1 MTVGLIARK
10 AGMTQIF
17 AEDGSAIPVTVL
29 TVEPCK
35 VIARRTEE
43 KDGYSAVQVGY
54 GAAKRVNSRAM
65 QGHFAKQGQDVTAGL
80 KEFRVA
86 ADAEFALGQELTAGL
101 FEAGQK
107 IDISGTTKGHG
118 FAGVMKRYNF
128 AGGRATH
135 GAEKV
140 HRQMGSTGQCQ
151 WPGRVFPGKKMPGHY
166 GNVRQTTQN
175 LEVVRIDAEQNR
187 ILVKG
192 AVPGPRNGLVELRSA
207 VKGA

>member
-1 MTVGLIARK
+1 VSGLIARK

-17 AEDGSAIPVTVL
+17 SEDGSAVPVTVL
-29 TVEPCK
+29 NVETCK
-35 VIARRTEE
+35 VIARRTSD
-43 KDGYSAVQVGY
+43 KDGYDAIQVGY
-54 GAAKRVNSRAM
+54 GAAKKSESRAV
-65 QGHFAKQGQDVTAGL
+65 QGHYAKQGQDVMGNL

-86 ADAEFALGQELTAGL
+86 SDADYELGQELNASL
-101 FEAGQK
+101 FEVGQK
-107 IDISGTTKGHG
+107 IDIAGTSKGRG
-118 FAGVMKRYNF
+118 FAGVMKRYDF
-128 AGGRATH
+128 GGGRASH

-166 GNVRQTTQN
+166 GNVRKTVQN
-175 LEVVRIDAEQNR
+175 LEIVRIDEDANR

-192 AVPGPRNGLVELRSA
+192 SVPGAKNGILELRPA

>member
-1 MTVGLIARK
+1 MSAGLIARK
-10 AGMTQIF
+10 VGMTQIF
-17 AEDGSAIPVTVL
+17 AEDGTVVPVTVL
-29 TVEPCK
+29 NVEPCK
-35 VIARRTEE
+35 VVALRTSA
-43 KDGYSAVQVGY
+43 KDGYNAIQVGFGKAKKDESRAVQ
-54 GAAKRVNSRAM
+54 
-65 QGHFAKQGQDVTAGL
+65 GHYAHQGQEVMGRL
-80 KEFRVA
+80 MEFRTSI
-86 ADAEFALGQELTAGL
+86 EPEIELGHDLNASL
-101 FEAGQK
+101 FEVGQK
-107 IDISGTTKGHG
+107 IDVAGTSKGRG

-166 GNVRQTTQN
+166 GAKRITTQN
-175 LEVVRIDAEQNR
+175 IEIVRIDAEQNR

-192 AVPGPRNGLVELRSA
+192 AVPGAKNGLLELRRA